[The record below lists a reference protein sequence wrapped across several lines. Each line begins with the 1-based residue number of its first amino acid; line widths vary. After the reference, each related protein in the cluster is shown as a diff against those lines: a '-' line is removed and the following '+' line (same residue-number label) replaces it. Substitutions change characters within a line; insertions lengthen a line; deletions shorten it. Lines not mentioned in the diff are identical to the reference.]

1 MSHKK
6 KLMQGLEKQIER
18 EKSEKKRK
26 ERKGN
31 DENITSITVL

>member
-1 MSHKK
+1 
-6 KLMQGLEKQIER
+6 MQGLEKQIER
-18 EKSEKKRK
+18 EKSKKEK

>member
-1 MSHKK
+1 
-6 KLMQGLEKQIER
+6 MQGMEKQIER
-18 EKSEKKRK
+18 EKSEKKKK